1 MTGYQPSSRSSIIPS
16 HVRNSLISS
25 RAYTPS
31 PLSPESFEIPANAN
45 GPYSAPASVW
55 KHPRPSSRLSE
66 PFADEFEGD
75 EVTEVTDYHRRDIY
89 DETIC
94 RPIPHSAPE
103 ARASAIFHQPV
114 TPRPTLMF
122 AIASDDV
129 EQVRQVL
136 ESGEANP
143 NDCFGPQSALAFTL
157 TNDKLTKKLDIVKTL
172 LSYGADPIT
181 AKKIEPPCSSPSED
195 QVREESGDLV
205 PEPAVMNGMDL
216 ATRYYVDRAD
226 AAHTQQSSALIRRS
240 TFHPLTRVRYELIGQ
255 DRALEQLFRVLSMHS
270 RQFTIAPIVVMLCGK
285 SISWLTPSYC

>member
-1 MTGYQPSSRSSIIPS
+1 M
-16 HVRNSLISS
+16 
-25 RAYTPS
+25 
-31 PLSPESFEIPANAN
+31 
-45 GPYSAPASVW
+45 
-55 KHPRPSSRLSE
+55 
-66 PFADEFEGD
+66 
-75 EVTEVTDYHRRDIY
+75 TEVTDYHRRDIY

-94 RPIPHSAPE
+94 RPIPQTAPV
-103 ARASAIFHQPV
+103 ARTPAVFHQPVV

-172 LSYGADPIT
+172 LSYGADPST
-181 AKKIEPPCSSPSED
+181 ANKVEPPYFSTPECQVPEQSS
-195 QVREESGDLV
+195 DLV
-205 PEPAVMNGMDL
+205 PESSVKNGMDL

-226 AAHTQQSSALIRRS
+226 AAHTQQSSALIHRS
-240 TFHPLTRVRYELIGQ
+240 TFRSLTRVRYELIGQ

-270 RQFTIAPIVVMLCGK
+270 RQLAVTPIVVMLCGK
-285 SISWLTPSYC
+285 PISWLVPSYC